1 MQAVLLG
8 RRHLSHVVWDLIF
21 QATSPLAEYRRARFF
36 EDVDSLESL
45 REYADY
51 NTGSITAAACW
62 SLLSAAYYFKPQ
74 TVVEVGTFIGKSTLS
89 LLRGMQFSGEEN
101 GRIYTCDLS
110 NDIELPFGA
119 TSGVI
124 QFRKQSSTQ
133 MLSALSVKGVQ
144 CDLLMLD
151 GRLQHD
157 DFHFLSQMLHAQS
170 IVLLDDFEGV
180 EKGVVNASVLL
191 NSLQATHNLIYP
203 PERELLRK
211 FSLTDGC
218 TMGMII
224 PRASFIFSDQ

>member
-1 MQAVLLG
+1 MQAVRLG
-8 RRHLSHVVWDLIF
+8 RRHLSHVVWELIF
-21 QATSPLAEYRRARFF
+21 QAASPLAEYRRAGFF
-36 EDVDSLESL
+36 QEVNSLESL
-45 REYADY
+45 RKYANY

-74 TVVEVGTFIGKSTLS
+74 TIVEVGTFIGKSTLS

-110 NDIELPFGA
+110 NGIELPFGA
-119 TSGVI
+119 TGEVI
-124 QFRKQSSTQ
+124 QFREQSSTQ
-133 MLSALSVKGVQ
+133 MFSALSGKGVQ
-144 CDLLMLD
+144 CDLLILD
-151 GRLQHD
+151 GRLQQE
-157 DFHFLSQMLHAQS
+157 DFQFLSQILHAQS
-170 IVLLDDFEGV
+170 IVLLDDFEGI

-191 NSLQATHNLIYP
+191 SSLQATHNLIYP

-218 TMGMII
+218 TTAMII